1 MAAPKTKRTNVSVDD
16 LLNSIKD
23 DQVREDCW
31 AVIDIMQKATNAKPQ
46 MWGSAIV
53 GFGTYEYKY
62 ASGREGTWPLTAFSP
77 RKKNIT
83 LYIMP
88 GFQGHEELMAAL
100 RDLHL
105 RQVLCVYQTP
115 LGHSHANAE
124 KAYYGICQT
133 RSQNEWCTCIAIGY

>member
-1 MAAPKTKRTNVSVDD
+1 
-16 LLNSIKD
+16 
-23 DQVREDCW
+23 
-31 AVIDIMQKATNAKPQ
+31 MQKATNAKPM

-53 GFGTYEYKY
+53 GFGAYEYKY

-88 GFQGHEELMAAL
+88 GYQGNEELMAGL
-100 RDLHL
+100 GTYTCGKS
-105 RQVLCVYQTP
+105 CVYIKTP